1 MAFDPRLQG
10 LWEQGQQH
18 IRQRQL
24 PAAQAA
30 FEQLLR
36 IDTRHVPARLL
47 LSSVLLAQG
56 QLRAATDLLKAAVA
70 FLSDDP
76 DLICRL
82 AQALLRLGET
92 NATRACLHHP
102 EIARTRSAPALLGLA
117 HIYQG
122 LGLHAPA
129 LGLMDRAR
137 DLGMDT
143 ADFRYFRALQLQFNG
158 RMDEVEAEL
167 KACLERGPTFGRAS
181 LTLARLR
188 RWDESDNHLDFI
200 AARLAQVERGSED
213 HGAFEFARY
222 KELEDLGR
230 LDEAWSALERG
241 NAVVRERTAGQLR
254 AIDEPR
260 LFDAVIA
267 RCTPQWLTQ
276 TRHRFDGP
284 IPIFV
289 VGLPRSGSTLLERV
303 LGSHSQVM
311 SAGEL
316 NDFPR
321 QWRQVADCHGHALL
335 DPTLLAAAERTD
347 FAEVGR
353 RYLEQTQWRAESR
366 RFYVDKLPPNFMAA
380 GFIRRALPQARIV
393 HMRRAPMD
401 VCFSNY
407 RALFGDSYAYSYGL
421 ASLAAH
427 YRQYERLMAH
437 WRQAMP
443 GVIHEV
449 DYADLVSDTEGS
461 ARALLEYCG
470 LDWEPG
476 CLDTDRNAAPVATIS
491 SAQVREPIHRRGLEE
506 WRRYER
512 QLQPLREAL
521 GLAAN

>member
-1 MAFDPRLQG
+1 MPADPRLQG
-10 LWEQGQQH
+10 LWAQGQQH

-56 QLRAATDLLKAAVA
+56 RLRAATELLKAAVA
-70 FLSDDP
+70 FLPNDA

-82 AQALLRLGET
+82 AQALSRLGDT
-92 NATRACLHHP
+92 NAARACLRHP
-102 EIARTRSAPALLGLA
+102 EISRTLSAQALLGLA
-117 HIYQG
+117 HIQQG
-122 LGLHAPA
+122 MGLHAPA
-129 LGLMDRAR
+129 LALMDRAR
-137 DLGMDT
+137 DLGLDT
-143 ADFRYFRALQLQFNG
+143 PDFRYFRALQLQFNG
-158 RMDEVEAEL
+158 RMDEVEAEIE
-167 KACLERGPTFGRAS
+167 ACLRLGPTFGRAS

-188 RWDESDNHLDFI
+188 RWTESDNHLDFI
-200 AARLAQVERGSED
+200 GKRIAQVERGSED
-213 HGAFEFARY
+213 HAAFEFARY

-230 LDEAWSALERG
+230 VDEAWQALERG
-241 NAVVRERTAGQLR
+241 NAVMRERLASQLKS
-254 AIDEPR
+254 IDEPA

-267 RCTPQWLTQ
+267 QCTPNWLAQTQ
-276 TRHRFDGP
+276 HPFEGP
-284 IPIFV
+284 IPIFI
-289 VGLPRSGSTLLERV
+289 VGLPRSGTTLLERV

-316 NDFPR
+316 SDFPR
-321 QWRQVADCHGHALL
+321 QWRQVADQHGHPLL
-335 DPTLLAAAERTD
+335 DQALVAAASKTD

-353 RYLEQTQWRAESR
+353 RYLEQTQWRAEGR

-407 RALFGDSYAYSYGL
+407 RALFGDSYAYSYGID
-421 ASLAAH
+421 SLAAH
-427 YRQYERLMAH
+427 YKQYERLMAH

-449 DYADLVSDTEGS
+449 SYADLVQDTETT
-461 ARALLEYCG
+461 ARALLAYCG
-470 LDWEPG
+470 LDWQDG
-476 CLDTDRNAAPVATIS
+476 LLDSGRNRAPVATLS
-491 SAQVREPIHRRGLEE
+491 SAQVRQPIHARGLEE
-506 WRRYER
+506 WKRYEA
-512 QLQPLREAL
+512 QLQPLLRLL
-521 GLAAN
+521 G